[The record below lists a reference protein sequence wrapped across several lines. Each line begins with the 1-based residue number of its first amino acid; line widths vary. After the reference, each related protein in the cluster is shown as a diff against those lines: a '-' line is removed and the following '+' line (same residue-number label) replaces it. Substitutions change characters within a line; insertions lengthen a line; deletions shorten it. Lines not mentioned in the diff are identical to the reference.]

1 MQWTGRRSRDG
12 GTALAGRRKG
22 ELKDDA
28 PSVKGQGF
36 EDLSFAKG
44 CWEFSL
50 KW

>member
-28 PSVKGQGF
+28 PSVKGRGF
-36 EDLSFAKG
+36 EDLLFAKG
-44 CWEFSL
+44 LGIFT
-50 KW
+50 